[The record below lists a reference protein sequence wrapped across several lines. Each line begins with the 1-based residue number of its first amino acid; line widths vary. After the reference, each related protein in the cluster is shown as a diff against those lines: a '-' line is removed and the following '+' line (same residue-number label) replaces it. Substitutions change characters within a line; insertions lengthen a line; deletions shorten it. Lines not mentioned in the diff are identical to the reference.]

1 MTTPSSSSI
10 PVTPDTPEVPAAPA
24 AHQAHQAP
32 VTGGARTLDISGL
45 ESVYDRLAH
54 AIDEAGPE
62 HSERFLVKLALL
74 NAQALGD
81 AAQFSRHVEAALRDL

>member
-1 MTTPSSSSI
+1 MTTPSASSI
-10 PVTPDTPEVPAAPA
+10 HVTPDAPD
-24 AHQAHQAP
+24 AP
-32 VTGGARTLDISGL
+32 VTGASRTLDIGGL

-81 AAQFSRHVEAALRDL
+81 AAQFCRHVEVALRDL

>member
-1 MTTPSSSSI
+1 MTTPSD
-10 PVTPDTPEVPAAPA
+10 PTTPDTPVAHEAPF
-24 AHQAHQAP
+24 
-32 VTGGARTLDISGL
+32 TGDSRALDIGGL
-45 ESVYDRLAH
+45 EAVYDRLAH

-81 AAQFSRHVEAALRDL
+81 AAQFGRHVEVALRDL

>member
-1 MTTPSSSSI
+1 M
-10 PVTPDTPEVPAAPA
+10 PAAA
-24 AHQAHQAP
+24 AAPEAP
-32 VTGGARTLDISGL
+32 VTGASRTLDISGL

-81 AAQFSRHVEAALRDL
+81 AAQFGRHVEVALRDL